1 MSLLPIDPTQQSNM
15 APAISADLL
24 NLLQS
29 QFDSSFKDLGTASGR
44 RLKVRKSD
52 FLIQDGQNLEVV
64 AAHEMYA
71 VLLGSA
77 PCNHAVW
84 YEQQYA
90 PGQEP
95 AAPDLVWN
103 METPDTYP
111 DALPAQ
117 FRQKIVVQGTEKWA
131 YQINRRTV
139 WAQFKKGADGKY
151 FLDLQNP
158 FILDLTSMSLYG
170 KNDPTSKTYK
180 WANIKAFCAS
190 RSTTTYTVLPY
201 MFLTQIIL
209 DPLVSVSGVVSF
221 KPFTDENDNVIFLDA
236 ETMGN
241 VANTVLSKTV
251 QDLTVVREKLTYKG
265 AAPVIYKN
273 PVQQAPV
280 QVTPSQPIQPVHQ
293 SAVQPANVQQNNVQ
307 AQSHQTPVQTQQVE
321 LVQNI
326 PSPQVQPVQQAPVQQ
341 APVQANDLL
350 SQAQNLLQNGQS
362 SSIGN
367 TISAMQAQLNN

>member
-1 MSLLPIDPTQQSNM
+1 MSLLPINPSQQSSV
-15 APAISADLL
+15 APNLPADLM
-24 NLLQS
+24 NLLQA
-29 QFDSSFKDLGTASGR
+29 QFDDSFKDLGAATGR

-64 AAHEMYA
+64 PAHEMYA
-71 VLLGSA
+71 VLLCSA

-111 DALPAQ
+111 DALPVQ
-117 FRQKIVVQGTEKWA
+117 FRQKISVQGTEKWA

-139 WAQFKKGADGKY
+139 WAQFKKGADGNY

-158 FILDLTSMSLYG
+158 FVLDLTSMSLYG
-170 KNDPTSKTYK
+170 KNDPASKTYK
-180 WANIKAFCAS
+180 WANIKAFCAA
-190 RSTTTYTVLPY
+190 RSTSTYNVLPF
-201 MFLTQIIL
+201 MFITQIIL

-221 KPFTDENDNVIFLDA
+221 RPFTDENDNVIFLDA
-236 ETMGN
+236 ETMSN
-241 VANTVLSKTV
+241 VANVALSKAT
-251 QDLTVVREKLTYKG
+251 QDLVVVREKLTYKG
-265 AAPVIYKN
+265 AAPV
-273 PVQQAPV
+273 QQTPV
-280 QVTPSQPIQPVHQ
+280 QVTPSQPIQPVQ
-293 SAVQPANVQQNNVQ
+293 QTTVQHANVQQNIV
-307 AQSHQTPVQTQQVE
+307 
-321 LVQNI
+321 
-326 PSPQVQPVQQAPVQQ
+326 QAPVQQ
-341 APVQANDLL
+341 TPVQQVPVQTPVQQTPVQQVPVQEPVQANDLL

>member
-1 MSLLPIDPTQQSNM
+1 MSLLPIDPSQQSNT
-15 APAISADLL
+15 APALPADLL
-24 NLLQS
+24 SLLQS
-29 QFDSSFKDLGTASGR
+29 QFDNSFKDLGTASGR

-117 FRQKIVVQGTEKWA
+117 FRHKIVVQGTEKWA

-170 KNDPTSKTYK
+170 KNDPNSKTLK
-180 WANIKAFCAS
+180 WANLKAFCAA
-190 RSTTTYTVLPY
+190 RSTTTYNVLPY

-221 KPFTDENDNVIFLDA
+221 KPFTDENGNIIFLDA

-241 VANTVLSKTV
+241 VANAALSKQV
-251 QDLTVVREKLTYKG
+251 QDLAIVREKLTYKG
-265 AAPVIYKN
+265 ATHEYKN
-273 PVQQAPV
+273 PVPQAPV
-280 QVTPSQPIQPVHQ
+280 QVAPTQPIQPVHQ
-293 SAVQPANVQQNNVQ
+293 ADPTPHSQLNVQTTPTQQAPVVHTAPVQQVPVQ
-307 AQSHQTPVQTQQVE
+307 A
-321 LVQNI
+321 
-326 PSPQVQPVQQAPVQQ
+326 PVQQAPVQ

-350 SQAQNLLQNGQS
+350 SQAQNLLQNGQA

-367 TISAMQAQLNN
+367 TISAMQAQLGN